1 MTTWDEAFADRY
13 DEWSAAM
20 TADVEFFVSLAME
33 APDGAI
39 VELAAGD
46 GRVAIPVAQATG
58 RRVVG
63 IDLSP
68 TMVERGRARAKEADV
83 DLDLRLGDMR
93 DFVLDEPAALVYC
106 PYRALLHVPTWADRR
121 RTFEHVASALI
132 PSGRFAW
139 NAWALD
145 HQIAVKT
152 DGLTIPTPVPHT
164 IASTSA
170 TIAWKSRST
179 MDRRAFSGGLPR
191 TNGWVSWTYP
201 GSNSKPCTAR
211 STVSPCLTRVASMCS
226 SRDAL

>member
-1 MTTWDEAFADRY
+1 
-13 DEWSAAM
+13 M
-20 TADVEFFVSLAME
+20 TADIDFFASLAIE

-68 TMVERGRARAKEADV
+68 TMVERGRARAREADV

-106 PYRALLHVPTWADRR
+106 PYRALLHLPTWADRR
-121 RTFEHVASALI
+121 RTFEHVAAALI

-145 HQIAVKT
+145 HRIVVKT

-164 IASTSA
+164 IRFYVGDNRMEITLDDGSKSVFWSASKNEWLGLMDISGLELEAVYGTFDREPVSDESREYVF
-170 TIAWKSRST
+170 IA
-179 MDRRAFSGGLPR
+179 RRP
-191 TNGWVSWTYP
+191 
-201 GSNSKPCTAR
+201 
-211 STVSPCLTRVASMCS
+211 
-226 SRDAL
+226 